1 MAIPRLID
9 LFGAFFRVGLTAFG
23 MAILQSLRA
32 TALRRGFVSE
42 AEIEE
47 GIALVQLYPGP
58 IMVDLVAFIGYRRR
72 GVPGALCAAAGFILP
87 AVVLMLVLAAAYGHY
102 GDLPAVAALLPGLIA
117 FVVGVVIH
125 VTLDMGRKNLAG
137 LRDGVLALLAF
148 AIGVLGSNML
158 WAVVGGALVGAANWR
173 QASDKSIVPS
183 TESLN
188 WRRLALPLLCAA
200 GLLAVALLMTFL
212 PGITSD
218 IGLAFLKV
226 GAIAFGNGATIL
238 PVMQQMVVDEQHWL
252 TGPEFAAAIA
262 FGQVTPGPILNS
274 ATYVG
279 YQVAGLGG
287 ALVATVAIFAPGITF
302 TMIFAELFV
311 HVRHLAPVRA
321 AIRGVMAAF
330 VGMLAWVVVSLGLYI
345 ADRPAAWVLVA
356 ATLFA
361 VRFFKWDMLRV
372 LGASLLLWVA
382 MLYGGLA

>member
-1 MAIPRLID
+1 
-9 LFGAFFRVGLTAFG
+9 
-23 MAILQSLRA
+23 
-32 TALRRGFVSE
+32 
-42 AEIEE
+42 
-47 GIALVQLYPGP
+47 
-58 IMVDLVAFIGYRRR
+58 
-72 GVPGALCAAAGFILP
+72 
-87 AVVLMLVLAAAYGHY
+87 
-102 GDLPAVAALLPGLIA
+102 
-117 FVVGVVIH
+117 
-125 VTLDMGRKNLAG
+125 
-137 LRDGVLALLAF
+137 
-148 AIGVLGSNML
+148 
-158 WAVVGGALVGAANWR
+158 
-173 QASDKSIVPS
+173 
-183 TESLN
+183 
-188 WRRLALPLLCAA
+188 
-200 GLLAVALLMTFL
+200 MTFL

-330 VGMLAWVVVSLGLYI
+330 VGMLAWVVVSLGLHI

-361 VRFFKWDMLRV
+361 VRFLKWDMLRV
-372 LGASLLLWVA
+372 LGASLLLWEA
-382 MLYGGLA
+382 LLYGGLA